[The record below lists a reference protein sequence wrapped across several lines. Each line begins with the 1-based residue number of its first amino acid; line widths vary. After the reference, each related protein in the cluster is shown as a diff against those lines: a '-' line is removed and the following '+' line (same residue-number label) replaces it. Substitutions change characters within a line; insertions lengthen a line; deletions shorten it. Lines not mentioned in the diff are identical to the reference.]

1 MWCRFRRADAF
12 ESWHASDTRSTV
24 PNRMIVRFVTNF
36 IFTVVVLA
44 QSISAAPPEL
54 TRKDLPRV
62 PATELDAVQ
71 QTFQIKPGFQLQI
84 AAAEPNIYD
93 PIEVCFDENGRMFVV
108 EMRDYSELRDS
119 NPHLGRIRVLEDRDG
134 DGVFESSKVYADD
147 LPWPTGVICYDGGI
161 YVLATP
167 DLLYLKDTNGDG
179 TADERKVVFTGFG
192 VDRDRLNV
200 QALANC
206 LRWGLD
212 NRIHGQTSGNGG
224 RVRRA
229 DQPDAQPLN
238 LNGRDFAFDPRTH
251 ELFAEAGGG
260 QYGMCFDDHGRR
272 YVCSNSR
279 HIMTFMYDQRYAERN
294 PLFDMPAP
302 LVDIPVDGPAAEVYR
317 TSPEEA
323 WRVIRTKWRV
333 TGVVQGL
340 IEGGGRSSGYF
351 TGATG
356 ISIYRGDAWPAD
368 YLGDA
373 FIADVGSNLIHRKQ
387 IHLNG
392 VEPVAIRPADEQKV
406 EFITSRDLWFRPVEM
421 VNAPDGCLYLCDM
434 YREVIEHPWSLP
446 ENIKKLIDLNS
457 GNDRGRIYRIAPDG
471 FRPRPLPQL
480 GRATTAELVA
490 TLENRNAW
498 YRETAARLLF
508 ERQDKQAISLLR
520 KLQTGS
526 PNPLARL
533 HALHAL
539 DGLGALAE
547 EDVLHALNDSDNY
560 VREHGIKLAENFVVG
575 GQVSSALW
583 TRLQS
588 LAGDSASNVRYQ
600 LAFTLGELANTNRL
614 ALLAD
619 IARRDSESRWIRAAI
634 LSSLAN
640 GAGEVF
646 RDLTSDA
653 NYRSSPGAREF
664 LPQLVSLVGAQN
676 RADDVGESLTFL
688 TGLEDS
694 ALKFSMA
701 DHLNRGL
708 HRAGKSL
715 ATAGEPA
722 ARLLALATTS
732 AVDKK
737 APDDARLPAIRLLA
751 EKPFTDVSNELFG
764 LLERDGS
771 QDLRLT
777 ALESLATFS
786 NPEVGT
792 RLAAR
797 WRELPARLRAE
808 TLTILLSRPDR
819 ARALLLAIQ
828 SGSIFPNALNSSQA
842 HALRDHR
849 DAEIRALA
857 NQVLPAVVSQSRQE
871 IINQFEPAVALNGD
885 VAHGQTIYR
894 ERCISC
900 HRSGGEGSALGPD
913 FVTVKT
919 TGKEK
924 LLTNII
930 DPNREVRPE
939 FAASTIETKDG
950 SSRVGLVVNET
961 ASAVTIRQ
969 AFGKEEVLQRADI
982 VKKESQGQSLM
993 PEGLEQNLTTQ
1004 DMADLLDYIS
1014 SADK

>member
-1 MWCRFRRADAF
+1 
-12 ESWHASDTRSTV
+12 
-24 PNRMIVRFVTNF
+24 MIVRFALKVIFVTGF
-36 IFTVVVLA
+36 LA
-44 QSISAAPPEL
+44 QSIVAAPPEL

-62 PATELDAVQ
+62 PATELRDVQ
-71 QTFQIKPGFQLQI
+71 QTFQTRPGFRLQI
-84 AAAEPNIYD
+84 AAAEPNVYD

-108 EMRDYSELRDS
+108 EMRDYSELRDRD
-119 NPHLGRIRVLEDRDG
+119 PHLGRVRVLEDRDG

-179 TADERKVVFTGFG
+179 RADERKVVFTGFG
-192 VDRDRLNV
+192 IDQDRLNV

-224 RVRRA
+224 RVHRA
-229 DQPDAQPLN
+229 DQPNAQPLN
-238 LNGRDFAFDPRTH
+238 LNGRDFVFDPRTH

-294 PLFDMPAP
+294 PFFDLPAP
-302 LVDIPVDGPAAEVYR
+302 LVDIPADGPAAEVYR

-356 ISIYRGDAWPAD
+356 ISIYRGDAWPAN

-373 FIADVGSNLIHRKQ
+373 FIADVGSNLIHHKQ

-392 VEPVAIRPADEQKV
+392 VEPVAERPADEQKV
-406 EFITSRDLWFRPVEM
+406 EFITSHDLWFRPVEM

-446 ENIKKLIDLNS
+446 ENIKKLLDLNS

-471 FRPRPLPQL
+471 FKPRPSPQL
-480 GRATTAELVA
+480 GRATTTELVA
-490 TLENRNAW
+490 TLENKNAW
-498 YRETAARLLF
+498 HRETAARLLF
-508 ERQDKQAISLLR
+508 ERQDKPAIPLLR
-520 KLQTGS
+520 KLQTSS

-533 HALHAL
+533 HALHVL
-539 DGLGALAE
+539 DGLGALTE
-547 EDVLHALNDSDNY
+547 DDVLRALNDSDNY
-560 VREHGIKLAENFVVG
+560 VREHGIKQAEKFVVG

-583 TRLQS
+583 TRLQT
-588 LAGDSASNVRYQ
+588 LAGDPAPNVRYQ
-600 LAFTLGELANTNRL
+600 LAFTLGELANSNRL
-614 ALLAD
+614 AVLAK
-619 IARRDSESRWIRAAI
+619 IARSDSDSRWIRAAI

-646 RDLTSDA
+646 RDLTGDA
-653 NYRSSPGAREF
+653 NYRPSPGAREF
-664 LPQLVSLVGAQN
+664 LPQLISLVGAQN
-676 RADDVGESLTFL
+676 RHDDIGESLTFL
-688 TGLEDS
+688 TGLDDS

-722 ARLLALATTS
+722 DRLLALATAS
-732 AVDKK
+732 AIDKK
-737 APDDARLPAIRLLA
+737 LPDAARLPAIRLLA
-751 EKPFTDVSNELFG
+751 ERPFSTVSEALFNI
-764 LLERDGS
+764 
-771 QDLRLT
+771 
-777 ALESLATFS
+777 LESEASPEARLAALGTLASFS
-786 NPEVGT
+786 NPEVGAG
-792 RLAAR
+792 LAGR
-797 WRELPARLRAE
+797 WRGLPARLRAE
-808 TLTILLSRPDR
+808 TLSVLLSRTDR
-819 ARALLLAIQ
+819 ARTLLLAIQ
-828 SGSIFPNALNSSQA
+828 SGSIFPNALNASQA
-842 HALRDHR
+842 RSLRNHR
-849 DAEIRALA
+849 DAEIRTLA
-857 NQVLPAVVSQSRQE
+857 NQILPAVVSQSRQE
-871 IINQFEPAVALNGD
+871 IIDKLEPAISLNGD
-885 VAHGQTIYR
+885 VAHGQKIYR

-950 SSRVGLVVNET
+950 TSRVGLIVNET
-961 ASAVTIRQ
+961 ASAVTLRQ
-969 AFGKEEVLQRADI
+969 AFGKEEVIQRADI
-982 VKKESQGQSLM
+982 VKQESQGQSLM
-993 PEGLEQNLTTQ
+993 PEGLEQSLTTQ

-1014 SADK
+1014 AAGR